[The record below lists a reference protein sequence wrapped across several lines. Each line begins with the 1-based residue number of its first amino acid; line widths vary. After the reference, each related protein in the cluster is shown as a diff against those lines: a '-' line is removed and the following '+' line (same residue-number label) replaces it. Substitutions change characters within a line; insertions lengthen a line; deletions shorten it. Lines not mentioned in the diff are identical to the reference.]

1 MKQFFLFS
9 IIVLFSVTS
18 CTKKSGFTISGK
30 LENGADKTIYLDEL
44 TTTGI
49 EPSDSAKIGTDG
61 SFEISGI
68 TSEPKFFI
76 LRFTMNNFI
85 TLIVDSLSEIEV
97 TGDANNLLS
106 TYNVAGSNDSKL
118 VMEIDKKVNTSIAK
132 VDSLTKTFHES
143 QNSPDADT
151 IKAQLDA
158 EYQRI
163 LEENRRFNL
172 DFINKNK
179 NSLAS
184 LKALYQKIGN
194 NSLINPYSDYQFFNQ
209 VDSAIGLTYPNSK
222 HSKALH
228 ANLLEVRKAVEAEN
242 ANKQNINSGSEAP
255 EISLPN
261 PDGKT
266 INLSDFRGKIVLL
279 DFWAS
284 WCKPCRAEN
293 PNLVANYKKYSKKG
307 FEIFQVSLDKTKQEW
322 VNAISK
328 DNLIW
333 IHVSDL
339 QYWNSPAAKLYNVS
353 SIPANFLIDKDGKII
368 ASNLRG
374 EELGN
379 KLKEIFKY

>member
-1 MKQFFLFS
+1 MRNLFLIS
-9 IIVLFSVTS
+9 IAVLLSVSS
-18 CTKKSGFTISGK
+18 CSKKNGFRISGK
-30 LENGADKTIYLDEL
+30 LENGANKTIYLDEL
-44 TTTGI
+44 TTSSI
-49 EPSDSAKIGTDG
+49 ESVDSAKIASDG
-61 SFEISGI
+61 SFEINGI

-76 LRFTMNNFI
+76 LRFTMNNFV
-85 TLIVDSLSEIEV
+85 TLIVDSLSEIEI

-106 TYNVAGSNDSKL
+106 TYNVTGSNDSRL
-118 VMEIDKKVNTSIAK
+118 VMDLDKRMNLSIAK
-132 VDSLTKTFHES
+132 VDSLTKIFHES
-143 QNSPDADT
+143 QNSPEADT

-163 LEENRRFNL
+163 LIENRNYNL

-194 NSLINPYSDYQFFNQ
+194 NSLINPYNDYQYFNQ
-209 VDSAIGLTYPNSK
+209 VDSAIGMTYPNSK
-222 HSKALH
+222 HTKALH
-228 ANLLEVRKAVEAEN
+228 ANLLEVRKAIEAEN
-242 ANKQNINSGSEAP
+242 ASKQNVNDGAEAP

-266 INLSDFRGKIVLL
+266 INLSDFRGKYVLL

-293 PNLVANYKKYSKKG
+293 PNLVENYKKYHKKG

-322 VNAISK
+322 ANAIAK
-328 DNLIW
+328 DNLNW

-353 SIPANFLIDKDGKII
+353 SIPSNFLIDKDGKII

-374 EELGN
+374 EELGK
-379 KLKEIFKY
+379 KLKEIFK